1 MRLRTKLIT
10 TIGLVLLISLSIAGL
25 ANFYFAQKSME
36 KQIISDLEST
46 ADTMALAINFFLDG
60 YKDKIRLIATHKNL
74 SIEELKEINGL
85 GNNFYEIFV
94 LDNKGIIILSSNES
108 HIGLDKSTNSYFTNA
123 REETYIKPIYFS
135 DITHRDS
142 LVVSTPFQGGVL
154 AARIDLGEFD
164 SLVSNRIGFGD
175 TEEGLLAYKNKN
187 GDAVFFTDRLFADSG
202 RDIISGQNLK
212 IPITQALL
220 NNEGVFLDY
229 NDYRGTRVVA
239 VTRYLEDIEIGLVV
253 KIDYEEAFRDVENL
267 KKVSI
272 VVVLIL
278 FVLIGII
285 IYFITKSISRDIEKL
300 TLNVD
305 KVSKGDFNT
314 DIEVKSSISEI
325 KSLEDAMNRIMV
337 TLKLAVLKQKKKE

>member
-1 MRLRTKLIT
+1 
-10 TIGLVLLISLSIAGL
+10 VA
-25 ANFYFAQKSME
+25 FAVGPNK
-36 KQIISDLEST
+36 KQ
-46 ADTMALAINFFLDG
+46 
-60 YKDKIRLIATHKNL
+60 HK
-74 SIEELKEINGL
+74 
-85 GNNFYEIFV
+85 
-94 LDNKGIIILSSNES
+94 
-108 HIGLDKSTNSYFTNA
+108 
-123 REETYIKPIYFS
+123 
-135 DITHRDS
+135 
-142 LVVSTPFQGGVL
+142 
-154 AARIDLGEFD
+154 
-164 SLVSNRIGFGD
+164 
-175 TEEGLLAYKNKN
+175 
-187 GDAVFFTDRLFADSG
+187 
-202 RDIISGQNLK
+202 
-212 IPITQALL
+212 
-220 NNEGVFLDY
+220 
-229 NDYRGTRVVA
+229 
-239 VTRYLEDIEIGLVV
+239 YLEDIEIGLVV